1 MEEREGISVS
11 QAELKT
17 RLVTVRE
24 EENAFQQDPI
34 KRFLQ
39 IFTKKEITPLDVPL
53 IHHVSGSMQ
62 VLQAPG
68 PEWSP
73 YKDPAVLPF
82 LELMTFES
90 VGYHRQR
97 FNRFFI
103 FEA

>member
-53 IHHVSGSMQ
+53 IHHPCQRLNASPPSTWPRMESLQRPGS
-62 VLQAPG
+62 
-68 PEWSP
+68 
-73 YKDPAVLPF
+73 PALLRTDDLRKCGIPQ
-82 LELMTFES
+82 TK
-90 VGYHRQR
+90 
-97 FNRFFI
+97 I
-103 FEA
+103 